1 MTIKELIEKYKNER
15 LYGDSD
21 DERVSIEILH
31 EISDALIR
39 GIPAYPRGNEIVQWQ
54 LELGKVTDN
63 LGAMQTFFAMF
74 MRGISRRSAAFLS
87 YYFATKVILTKRN
100 PNYLKEYAYF
110 IKSIVIFKYYK
121 KYLEWSQW
129 VIQESYYKGHLNR
142 TQFFDIFLLANVYMA
157 WNYDADSDIFEE
169 IKKQAPIVASN
180 HPTFSKEEIIKE
192 GLLASDAF
200 YEFIANVLKDP
211 SFPINI

>member
-39 GIPAYPRGNEIVQWQ
+39 GIPDYPRGNEIVQWQ

-63 LGAMQTFFAMF
+63 LGAMQTFFRMF
-74 MRGISRRSAAFLS
+74 MRGISRKTAAILT
-87 YYFATKVILTKRN
+87 YYFATKVIMTKRN
-100 PNYLKEYAYF
+100 PNYIKEYAYF
-110 IKSIVIFKYYK
+110 LKSIVIFKYCQ

-129 VIQESYYKGHLNR
+129 VINESYYKGHLNT

-157 WNYDADSDIFEE
+157 WNYEANSDIFEE
-169 IKKQAPIVASN
+169 IKKRAPIVASS
-180 HPTFSKEEIIKE
+180 HPTYSKEEIIKE

-200 YEFIANVLKDP
+200 YEFFVNVLKNP
-211 SFPINI
+211 SFPIN

>member
-74 MRGISRRSAAFLS
+74 MRGISRRSAAF
-87 YYFATKVILTKRN
+87 F
-100 PNYLKEYAYF
+100 
-110 IKSIVIFKYYK
+110 
-121 KYLEWSQW
+121 
-129 VIQESYYKGHLNR
+129 
-142 TQFFDIFLLANVYMA
+142 
-157 WNYDADSDIFEE
+157 
-169 IKKQAPIVASN
+169 VASC
-180 HPTFSKEEIIKE
+180 
-192 GLLASDAF
+192 
-200 YEFIANVLKDP
+200 
-211 SFPINI
+211 